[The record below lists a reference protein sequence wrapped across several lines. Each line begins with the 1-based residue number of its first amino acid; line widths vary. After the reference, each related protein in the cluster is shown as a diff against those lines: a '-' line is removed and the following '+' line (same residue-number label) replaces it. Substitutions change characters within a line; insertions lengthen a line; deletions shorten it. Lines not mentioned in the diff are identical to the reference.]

1 VIRGLDVAND
11 ELGIPTWVLV
21 PLFRH
26 VLDESAKVSIVEG
39 AGPPLKLT
47 AHVGEDFRHLQEG
60 LRRIYEQVHYV
71 LDGNEGRLGHA
82 LALGVDPQAWSESVG
97 SIFMPAEERLW
108 DLVWEWRM
116 YSKHRIKPE
125 YAAKA
130 PAGRIDILL
139 NQVRALSDH
148 IYNYA
153 YPLEDLAEAYHLLH
167 RFLVPPYAA
176 KSSADG
182 AFDTFQNAVR
192 RIRTVETLGH
202 PVHSRKIVSKILN
215 KYLNDEVTFRRGQT
229 LIDIPVRKDEV
240 AALLALQNGLRS
252 GISQR
257 GIVVEVNPSS
267 NLLIGDLLDLRNH
280 PILRLFPPVPDPD
293 GLPPV
298 SIALGSDDPLTF
310 STQLLREY
318 ALLHQAALTAGY
330 SEREAQDWLETIRC
344 MGMNSRF
351 TKAWRPS
358 AKEKVKILIDDLSK
372 YLQLPS

>member
-1 VIRGLDVAND
+1 
-11 ELGIPTWVLV
+11 
-21 PLFRH
+21 
-26 VLDESAKVSIVEG
+26 
-39 AGPPLKLT
+39 
-47 AHVGEDFRHLQEG
+47 
-60 LRRIYEQVHYV
+60 
-71 LDGNEGRLGHA
+71 
-82 LALGVDPQAWSESVG
+82 
-97 SIFMPAEERLW
+97 MPAEERLW

-148 IYNYA
+148 IYKCA
-153 YPLEDLAEAYHLLH
+153 YPIEDLAEAYHLLH
-167 RFLVPPYAA
+167 RFLVTPYAL
-176 KSSADG
+176 KSSVDG
-182 AFDTFQNAVR
+182 AFDTFQNAVW
-192 RIRTVETLGH
+192 RIKTVEIPRH
-202 PVHSRKIVSKILN
+202 PVHSRPRVSKIL
-215 KYLNDEVTFRRGQT
+215 KEYLNNEVIFRRGQT
-229 LIDIPVRKDEV
+229 LIDVPVRMDEV

-293 GLPPV
+293 DPPPV

-318 ALLHQAALTAGY
+318 ALLHQAALAAGY

-344 MGMNSRF
+344 TGMNARF

-358 AKEKVKILIDDLSK
+358 AKEKVKDLISDLSK
-372 YLQLPS
+372 YLQLPNQ